1 MLQQIKA
8 ESPSAVIIKTHPT
21 LSLRWNDW
29 PLSCLHTASIITI
42 KKFNQNFFYNGKFHP
57 AAEMDQTLFSI
68 LLQSLRELVISGEEF
83 SDRLRFV
90 MKYPGWC
97 ASNIQQN
104 RFAP

>member
-42 KKFNQNFFYNGKFHP
+42 KKFNQNFFHNGKF
-57 AAEMDQTLFSI
+57 I
-68 LLQSLRELVISGEEF
+68 LLSQCVKTYQFKKKIIEDF

-90 MKYPGWC
+90 MIY
-97 ASNIQQN
+97 Q
-104 RFAP
+104 RFVTLNCID